1 MKKPTRVNH
10 PPQIGLPAGNRPLV
24 APIYQ
29 TVKFEFDS
37 VAETE
42 AHLRGE
48 RPGFFYQRS
57 SNPTTRQLEQLLAE
71 LQERDDCLVTASGAA
86 AIAHMLLALT
96 RQGDH
101 IVCFIESYNPT
112 RYLIRRLLARF
123 RVTHT
128 LLSIHDLPGV
138 ERALASQPTR
148 LVYFESPTNPV
159 TRIADIA
166 ALTALAHAAGALSVM
181 DNTFAGFHQHGGYD
195 VDVFVHSLTKYASGA
210 GDVMGGAVIA
220 RGELIRSMRT
230 DFAVLGAVLDP
241 HAAFLIQ
248 RGLRTYFVR
257 YRTQSASALQIAQ
270 LLAGHA
276 AVAQVHYPG
285 LSTHPQHALAAR
297 QMRDFGTIVS
307 FELVG
312 GEPAARRFADSL
324 ELFALAASLGS
335 GESLV
340 VTPQMLLG
348 RDLSAEQQRLSG
360 DAGNRA
366 AVDRARGPRRSA
378 CRRNSRAVRSRH
390 DGSLTHRQARASG
403 TAARWRGAPG
413 SRCTSAC
420 VASAL

>member
-1 MKKPTRVNH
+1 VKKPTRVNH
-10 PPQIGLPAGNRPLV
+10 PPEVSLPAGNRPLV

-48 RPGFFYQRS
+48 RPGFFYQRT

-71 LQERDDCLVTASGAA
+71 LQGRDECLVTTSGAA
-86 AIAHMLLALT
+86 AITQLLLALT

-123 RVTHT
+123 GVTHT
-128 LLSIHDLPGV
+128 LLSVEDLPGV
-138 ERALASQPTR
+138 ERALAAQPTR
-148 LVYFESPTNPV
+148 LVYFESPTNPI

-166 ALTALAHAAGALSVM
+166 ALTRLGHAAGALIVM

-220 RGELIRSMRT
+220 RAELIHRMRT
-230 DFAVLGAVLDP
+230 DFAVLGGVLDP

-248 RGLRTYFVR
+248 RGLKTYFLR
-257 YRTQSASALQIAQ
+257 YAAQCASALRIAQ
-270 LLAGHA
+270 LLAGHP
-276 AVAQVHYPG
+276 AVACVHYPG
-285 LSTHPQHALAAR
+285 LPSHPQHALAAR
-297 QMRDFGTIVS
+297 QMQDFGTIVS
-307 FELVG
+307 FDLVG
-312 GEPAARRFADSL
+312 GEPAARGFADNL

-340 VTPQMLLG
+340 VTPQMLIG
-348 RDLSAEQQRLSG
+348 RDLNAEQQRLSG
-360 DAGNRA
+360 VTPGTLRLSIGLEDVDDLLAD
-366 AVDRARGPRRSA
+366 VDRA
-378 CRRNSRAVRSRH
+378 
-390 DGSLTHRQARASG
+390 LTL
-403 TAARWRGAPG
+403 TAGA
-413 SRCTSAC
+413 
-420 VASAL
+420 ALR